1 MKDFNKHFSDI
12 YEIKSNVFKDD
23 RGFFYESFNNNEFI
37 KCTGV
42 KVNFVQDNF
51 SLSNFGVLR
60 GLHYQI
66 KPFDQGKLVSVLQ
79 GSIID
84 FALDIRVSSPNFGK
98 FYFTKLEPYKSKLW
112 IPSGYA
118 HGFLA
123 LDNDT
128 KVLYKTTNYYSSE
141 HERTI
146 DILDSYTGIDKII
159 YENIKLNQ
167 LIRSDKDVSG
177 KNFRMSDYFD

>member
-1 MKDFNKHFSDI
+1 MKDFNTHFSDI
-12 YEIKSNVFKDD
+12 YEIKSNVFRDD
-23 RGFFYESFNNNEFI
+23 RGFFYELFNNNEFI
-37 KCTGV
+37 KCTGQT
-42 KVNFVQDNF
+42 VNFVQDNF

-84 FALDIRVSSPNFGK
+84 FALDIRVTSPNFGK
-98 FYFTKLEPYKSKLW
+98 FFFTKLEPYKSKLW

-123 LDNDT
+123 LDDDT

-146 DILDSYTGIDKII
+146 DILDSYIGIDKII

-167 LIRSDKDVSG
+167 LIRSEKDVSG

>member
-1 MKDFNKHFSDI
+1 MKCSNTHFSDI
-12 YEIKSNVFKDD
+12 HEIKSKIFRDD
-23 RGFFYESFNNNEFI
+23 RGFFYESFNNNDFI
-37 KCTGV
+37 KCTDV
-42 KVNFVQDNF
+42 NLNFVQDNF
-51 SLSNFGVLR
+51 SLSSFGVLR

-66 KPFDQGKLVSVLQ
+66 QPFGQGKLVSVLQ

-84 FALDIRVSSPNFGK
+84 FALDIRVSSPNFGQF
-98 FYFTKLEPYKSKLW
+98 FYTKLEAHQKKLW

-123 LDNDT
+123 LEEDT
-128 KVLYKTTNYYSSE
+128 KVLYKTSNYYSSE

-146 DILDSYTGIDKII
+146 DILDSYIGIDKII
-159 YENIKLNQ
+159 FENIKPNQ

-177 KNFRMSDYFD
+177 KKFRMSDYFD